1 MILILITCFC
11 LIPQSAK
18 AQGVSGELFS
28 RINALRAEQGLSS
41 YSLNSALNVAAQN
54 QAQWMVDT
62 SRVSHVQE
70 DGSSPKTRAQANGY
84 NSQWVSENI
93 YMGSSASVDSAW
105 NFWLNSPIH
114 YAGLTSPNYRDIGI
128 ATAQG
133 QGGQSFVLVFGVPGS
148 ASTTT
153 SSNNSSS
160 SSNNQAPESA
170 PIAIVGY
177 DEVGNIQYQLQAGD
191 TLGQVLLLFGYTWD
205 DLNALLDLNQFTEAD
220 VTALDVG
227 QIVLVPPPQGTY
239 TPTPVLDPTVTLT
252 AIPSATDSPQATAN
266 APTAILQS
274 TIIPTNES
282 SVTSAIIPTAIP
294 QIATIEVTPETIG
307 EELGQPVTYVAVTV
321 SASPIPTLQV
331 NSQPLVSATATPPIE
346 EEPASEKNNSGPPTW
361 LVAAIIAQIAILLY
375 ASFEYFRRK

>member
-1 MILILITCFC
+1 MTRLKMTLILIICFC
-11 LIPQSAK
+11 LIPQSIQ
-18 AQGVSGELFS
+18 AQGVSGELLS

-41 YSLNSALNVAAQN
+41 YSLNSALNAAAQN
-54 QAQWMVDT
+54 QAQWMVNT

-93 YMGSSASVDSAW
+93 YMGSSANVDSAW

-148 ASTTT
+148 GSTTT

-239 TPTPVLDPTVTLT
+239 TPTPVLDPTATLT
-252 AIPSATDSPQATAN
+252 AIPSATDSPQ
-266 APTAILQS
+266 S
-274 TIIPTNES
+274 T
-282 SVTSAIIPTAIP
+282 AIIPTAIP
-294 QIATIEVTPETIG
+294 QIATIEATPETIG

-346 EEPASEKNNSGPPTW
+346 EEPASVKNNSGPPTW
-361 LVAAIIAQIAILLY
+361 LVAAIIVQIAILLY